1 MSSQD
6 IWYKTARTIVKA
18 GYMPFPISGT
28 LIELLKI
35 LITERQAEF
44 IQVFK
49 KQPNLTLDQIKENC
63 KLKEEEIKQIL
74 NDLMHEGVITGT
86 ESRSAGVMIY
96 RLMPPFPGLFE
107 FTLMRGKSG
116 EKEKKLAKL
125 FDTLFEEIKD
135 GTQKN
140 YNNIVKQFKQFPAI
154 DRVVPVEQEVEV
166 QQELVLPPEEVSK
179 IVEEYDD
186 IALTTCYC
194 RHEKDLLDRPCE
206 VTDIRK
212 NCLLFGKTAKFAI
225 EQEFA
230 ESISR
235 DEVKKILKEAEE
247 EGLVHK
253 TFHVHLKPERGIEA
267 ICNCCKCCCGI
278 FQLYYQGA
286 MPLHTLT
293 SYIAEINEEDCV
305 GCGVCV
311 EKCPMETIDLVDDI
325 AIINTEKCIGCG
337 ACVHQCPSDA
347 IELNRTGL
355 RDVYVPPPKL
365 DSSD

>member
-1 MSSQD
+1 MSTQD

-18 GYMPFPISGT
+18 GYMPFPISDT
-28 LIELLKI
+28 LIKLLKL
-35 LITERQAEF
+35 LITEKQARF

-49 KQPNLTLDQIKENC
+49 KQPNLTLDQIKKNTDFNEQEI
-63 KLKEEEIKQIL
+63 EEIL
-74 NDLMHEGVITGT
+74 NDLMYEGVVTGT
-86 ESRSAGVMIY
+86 ESQSAGVMVY

-107 FTLMRGKSG
+107 FTLMRGESG
-116 EKEKKLAKL
+116 EKEKKLATLFDKL
-125 FDTLFEEIKD
+125 FTEIRE

-140 YNNIVKQFKQFPAI
+140 YDTIVEQFKQFPAI
-154 DRVVPVEQEVEV
+154 DRVVPVEQEIEV

-179 IVEEYDD
+179 IVEDYED

-194 RHEKDLLDRPCE
+194 RHEKDLLERSCE

-212 NCLLFGKTAKFAI
+212 NCLLFGKTAKFAV

-235 DEVKKILKEAEE
+235 EEVKKILKEAEE

-293 SYIAEINEEDCV
+293 SYLAEVNEEDCI
-305 GCGVCV
+305 GCGTCS
-311 EKCPMETIDLVDDI
+311 EICPMETIDLIDDI
-325 AIINTEKCIGCG
+325 ATINSEKCIGCG
-337 ACVHQCPSDA
+337 VCVHQCPSEA
-347 IELNRTGL
+347 IELKRTGM
-355 RDVYVPPPKL
+355 RDVYVPPPKIK
-365 DSSD
+365 